1 VIDELAGRGIVVK
14 SPSPRGVAE
23 EAPGAYKDV
32 DAVVD
37 AADAAGL
44 SRKVAKLV
52 PLVCVK
58 G

>member
-1 VIDELAGRGIVVK
+1 VG
-14 SPSPRGVAE
+14 
-23 EAPGAYKDV
+23 
-32 DAVVD
+32 AVVE

-44 SRKVAKLV
+44 SRKVAQLV

>member
-1 VIDELAGRGIVVK
+1 
-14 SPSPRGVAE
+14 
-23 EAPGAYKDV
+23 
-32 DAVVD
+32 VVD

-44 SRKVAKLV
+44 SRKVARLV